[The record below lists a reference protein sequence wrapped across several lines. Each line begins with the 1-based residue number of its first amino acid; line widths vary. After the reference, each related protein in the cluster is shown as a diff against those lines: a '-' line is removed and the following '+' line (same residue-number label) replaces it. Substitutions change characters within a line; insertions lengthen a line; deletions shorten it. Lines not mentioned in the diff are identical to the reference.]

1 MTGLILRRCISAV
14 PLIFLVSVFA
24 FALIRLV
31 PGDPVDVLL
40 GASEKDLSPEQ
51 VAALRHEMGLDQPPV
66 KQYLAWLAGFWGE
79 GELGRSYRDGRPV
92 LAVIGERLPATVALV
107 GTSLVL
113 AGTLGIAF
121 GLAMAWA
128 ATGRTVSYWSPIL
141 RMAALFLYS
150 APGFWLASIAIF
162 CVGRWLPW
170 LPISGL
176 NDPGQA
182 PTLASVAQHV
192 LLPASILS
200 LRRAAKLALFI
211 RAMVLEEMSRDY
223 VLIALAKGLSWSA
236 VLARHIL
243 RNSLLPVVA
252 LLGLSLP
259 ALLGG
264 SVLIETVFAWP
275 GMGRLAVEAAFG
287 RNYPLLLTLVVVY
300 GAMVVVSTLIADL
313 LYSLVD
319 PRLRETQ
326 AISGLSGS
334 PAASGMA
341 S

>member
-1 MTGLILRRCISAV
+1 MIGLLLRRCVSAL

-51 VAALRHEMGLDQPPV
+51 VAALEHEMGLDQPPV
-66 KQYLAWLAGFWGE
+66 KQYLGWLSGFWGQ

-92 LAVIGERLPATVALV
+92 LAVIGERVPATMGLV
-107 GTSLVL
+107 GTSLLL
-113 AGTLGIAF
+113 AGLLGIAF

-128 ATGRTVSYWSPIL
+128 ATVRTVRYLSPL
-141 RMAALFLYS
+141 LLAVALFLYS
-150 APGFWLASIAIF
+150 APGFWLASIAIY

-176 NDPGQA
+176 HDPGQL
-182 PTLASVAQHV
+182 PTVASAATHV
-192 LLPASILS
+192 LLPALILS
-200 LRRAAKLALFI
+200 LRRAAKVALFI
-211 RAMVLEEMSRDY
+211 RAMVLEEMTRDY
-223 VLIALAKGLSWSA
+223 VLVALSKGLSRSA
-236 VLARHIL
+236 VLLRHIL

-275 GMGRLAVEAAFG
+275 GMGRLAVEATFG

-300 GAMVVVSTLIADL
+300 GVLVVVSTLIADL
-313 LYSLVD
+313 LYLLVD
-319 PRLRETQ
+319 PRLRQTKEST
-326 AISGLSGS
+326 GLSGS
-334 PAASGMA
+334 TAASGLA